1 VYNIGGGNEWRN
13 INLVNLICKVL
24 AEITEKPEEEYK
36 KLITFVKDRP
46 GHDRRYALGIEKIKR
61 ELRWNPTAD
70 FKDAM
75 RRTEISYLKKMRNL
89 NKLFRIKG

>member
-46 GHDRRYALGIEKIKR
+46 GHDRRYALSIEKMQREFGWEPLTEFKKNLVNTVTWYLNNLDWIK
-61 ELRWNPTAD
+61 ELTN
-70 FKDAM
+70 
-75 RRTEISYLKKMRNL
+75 SL
-89 NKLFRIKG
+89 G